1 MKANHLP
8 LIACSIISLIGITA
22 TSGRA
27 DSPQDIST
35 LPIASDEP
43 IEPKGF
49 PPLPARLD
57 LPLAKASASDA
68 FAPVEAPATMPGKL
82 FGGGYKH
89 APTLVPSKD
98 PFTGPEPALPRID
111 APPKIDS
118 APRIQ
123 RPPAQE
129 APAIEA
135 PQGVVINQAHSQ
147 DLTMPDD
154 ANQNPDSR
162 SQSNSQSNIKNRVK
176 NSLLQP
182 IRRLR
187 GRALGI

>member
-8 LIACSIISLIGITA
+8 LIACSIIGLIGITA
-22 TSGRA
+22 SSGRA
-27 DSPQDIST
+27 DSPQDVST

-57 LPLAKASASDA
+57 LPIAKASAPDA
-68 FAPVEAPATMPGKL
+68 FAPVAARATVPRKL
-82 FGGGYKH
+82 FGGGYIH
-89 APTLVPSKD
+89 DETIVPSKD
-98 PFTGPEPALPRID
+98 PFTGPEPAVPRIA

-123 RPPAQE
+123 RPSAQE
-129 APAIEA
+129 APGIEA
-135 PQGVVINQAHSQ
+135 PQGVTIDQAHSQ

-154 ANQNPDSR
+154 ANQNSDSR
-162 SQSNSQSNIKNRVK
+162 SQSNSQSNIKSRVK
-176 NSLLQP
+176 NQLLQP

-187 GRALGI
+187 GQALGI